1 MKRSRFA
8 ALAALAAILALAVI
22 MLGAYVRLSHAGLG
36 CPDWPGC
43 YGRLAAPS
51 HPEALAEAN
60 AAFPERPVHTAKA
73 WKEMVHRYLA
83 SGLGLV
89 ILILA
94 GFAWAGRRAG
104 LPVVLPTLLVG
115 LVVFQGLLGMWTV
128 TLLVNPTIVTLHLA
142 GGLATLAL
150 LWWLTLRQGRFFSA
164 VVPPEWIAL
173 RPWAWLGLGLV
184 CVQILLGGWTST
196 HYAALACPDFP
207 SCQGGEWWP
216 RADFAAGFSLI
227 RPVGVDYEGGVL
239 DGPARTAI
247 HLTHRAGALIVF
259 LYLGSLA
266 LLLLRR
272 ARHPV
277 QRHLAQALILALVLQ
292 VGLGIA
298 NIVTKLPLDLAV
310 AHNGGAALLL
320 LALLTLIHALYP
332 VGESGPDQGH
342 RDRLVRARGAS

>member
-1 MKRSRFA
+1 
-8 ALAALAAILALAVI
+8 

-60 AAFPERPVHTAKA
+60 AAFPERPVHIAKA
-73 WKEMVHRYLA
+73 WKEMAHRYLA

-89 ILILA
+89 ILLLA
-94 GFAWAGRRAG
+94 GFAWAGRRSG
-104 LPVVLPTLLVG
+104 LPVGLPTLLVG

-128 TLLVNPTIVTLHLA
+128 TLLVNPSIVTLHLA
-142 GGLATLAL
+142 GGMATLAL
-150 LWWLTLRQGRFFSA
+150 LWWLTLRQGRLFTA
-164 VVPPEWIAL
+164 VVPPELAKL

-184 CVQILLGGWTST
+184 CLQILLGGWTST

-207 SCQGGEWWP
+207 TCHGGEWWP
-216 RADFAAGFSLI
+216 GADFAAGFSLL

-259 LYLGSLA
+259 LYLGILA
-266 LLLLRR
+266 LLVLRR
-272 ARHPV
+272 AAYPV
-277 QRHLAQALILALVLQ
+277 QRRLAQALLLVLLLQ

-320 LALLTLIHALYP
+320 LTLLTLVHALHP
-332 VGESGPDQGH
+332 LAEAGPGH
-342 RDRLVRARGAS
+342 TDRDRFTRPRGAL